1 MEWIKMTVAGKNA
14 VCFSEAGSRYLLIQP
29 GDEND
34 LADLQKQTEEMERL
48 SGGIPCTFC
57 AFQVDNWFED
67 LSPWE
72 APPVFGKTGFG
83 SGANATL
90 DFLIAELIPALQER
104 FGLGNEIPVFIGG
117 YSLAGLFALYAAYS
131 TRRFAGCAAV
141 SPSVWFPNWN
151 EYASSHEM
159 GAPLVYLSLG
169 DKEEKT
175 KNRQMATVGMR
186 IKEQKARLETEH
198 GVVSCLEWNEGN
210 HFSVPWL
217 RMAKG
222 FAWLLRNAEMNKSYD
237 SENLGAR

>member
-1 MEWIKMTVAGKNA
+1 MEWIKMTVAEKNG

-104 FGLGNEIPVFIGG
+104 FGLGKEIPVFIGG

-131 TRRFAGCAAV
+131 TRQFAGCAAV

-151 EYASSHEM
+151 EYANSHEM

-169 DKEEKT
+169 AVAAHGERICLAVKECGNEQKPRCGKPGCQITYRRREKLACCA
-175 KNRQMATVGMR
+175 ATV
-186 IKEQKARLETEH
+186 
-198 GVVSCLEWNEGN
+198 
-210 HFSVPWL
+210 
-217 RMAKG
+217 
-222 FAWLLRNAEMNKSYD
+222 
-237 SENLGAR
+237 SEIWDIA